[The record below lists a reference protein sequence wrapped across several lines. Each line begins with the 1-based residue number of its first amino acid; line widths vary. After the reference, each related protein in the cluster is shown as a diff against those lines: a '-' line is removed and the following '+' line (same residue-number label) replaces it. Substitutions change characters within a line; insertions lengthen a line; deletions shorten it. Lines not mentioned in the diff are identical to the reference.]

1 MDEGNYPPDTA
12 PQLPAPEPLRRGAPR
27 WALIAGSALALLVI
41 LGVGVLIGLLA
52 RPQLITAFGA
62 QQIQRGNVGFAPGF
76 ADHGP
81 GKGRGPLTITS
92 VASDSITAKRPD
104 GTSVTIKTTS
114 STQYVR
120 AGKTIDRSALGAGTE
135 ILVQGTRSSD
145 NSVTATRVEV
155 ALAGAHGKVTA
166 TSGNDITIQDV
177 RNTSGTQV
185 VHTTSSTTYTRA
197 GQSSSLSA
205 VTVGEEIS
213 AQGTKNSD
221 GSLQA
226 EAVQIVPP
234 HAGGQITAVDG
245 STITVQAHGGTQTI
259 HLSANTNITSVT
271 FGASGPTETPATTS
285 DLKVGVNIQ
294 AEGATAS
301 DGSLNAETVKIVPAR
316 MGAPGGRGAG
326 HPHGAQTPPATAQ

>member
-12 PQLPAPEPLRRGAPR
+12 PQLPAPEPLRRGVPR
-27 WALIAGSALALLVI
+27 WALIAGSALAVLMV
-41 LGVGVLIGLLA
+41 LGGGVLIGLLA
-52 RPQLITAFGA
+52 RPQIIQAFGA
-62 QQIQRGNVGFAPGF
+62 QQEQRGTFGFAPGF

-92 VASDSITAKRPD
+92 VASDSITAKRAD
-104 GTSVTIKTTS
+104 GTSVTFKTTS
-114 STQYVR
+114 STQYIR
-120 AGKTIDRSALGAGTE
+120 AGKSIDRSALSAGTV
-135 ILVQGTRSSD
+135 ILVQGTRNSD

-166 TSGNDITIQDV
+166 ISGTDITIQDE
-177 RNTSGTQV
+177 RNTGGAQV
-185 VHTTSSTTYTRA
+185 VHTASSTTFMRA

-205 VTVGEEIS
+205 VTVGEVIA

-226 EAVQIVPP
+226 EAVQIVLPR
-234 HAGGQITAVDG
+234 AGGQITAVDG
-245 STITVQAHGGTQTI
+245 STITVQARGGTQTI
-259 HLSANTNITSVT
+259 HLSASTKITSVT

-285 DLKVGVNIQ
+285 DLKVGVYIQ

-301 DGSLNAETVKIVPAR
+301 DGSLNAETVKIVPAHTA
-316 MGAPGGRGAG
+316 GPGGRGPG
-326 HPHGAQTPPATAQ
+326 HPHSAQTPPATAQ